1 MFSLPLKMFET
12 ENVWKDS
19 SKEEQLSIQLFG
31 NNINKQQNKKKKKVV
46 TKNSK
51 KHSNLSLASEND
63 LKLNVDKEKCN
74 IVSSDI
80 KMKSVSKKRKHEIA
94 ESISSKNI
102 KSKAPKLE
110 KKEVVASDLHQ
121 KLFNKLQSSRFRFIN
136 EKVFFV
142 TYSPYSVLLYDIFY
156 RCIQTTA
163 KKLLKC
169 SKTILYR
176 SMFIIKDSKVNFQNG
191 R

>member
-1 MFSLPLKMFET
+1 MFET

-63 LKLNVDKEKCN
+63 LKLNVDEEKCN

-80 KMKSVSKKRKHEIA
+80 KMRSVSKKRKHEIA

-169 SKTILYR
+169 SKTILNR